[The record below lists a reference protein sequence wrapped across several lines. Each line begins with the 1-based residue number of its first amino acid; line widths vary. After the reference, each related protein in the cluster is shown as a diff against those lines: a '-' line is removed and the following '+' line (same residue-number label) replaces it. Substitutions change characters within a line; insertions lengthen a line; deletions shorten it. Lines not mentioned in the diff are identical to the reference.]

1 VLKKLLGGALLLAS
15 LCAPQ
20 VALGQANSAETPGHQ
35 PKLTKLPKLIHFEEA
50 PYPESEKAEGK
61 TASVVLQIAIDDK
74 GGVVDA
80 VVQQGAGAAFDQAA
94 LQAIKLFKF
103 EPAEIDNKPAPV
115 KITYR
120 YDFVFTVEPPTP
132 VINYDGYIR
141 NRFSKQPIAGV
152 KIAIDG
158 FGDATTDELG
168 HFEFKEV
175 PLGKHVISISGPN
188 LTTVNTEEEL
198 EKGKKLSVKYA
209 LEPKED
215 LAEGEEAADLEV
227 VVVAPRIQKEV
238 VSTEIKAEEG
248 RRVPGTQ
255 GDTLKVVQNLPGVA
269 RASFGSGQLV
279 VWGAAPQDTRVYV
292 DGIHIPLLY
301 HGGGVRS
308 VFAGDLVRAINLA
321 PGGYGAE
328 YGRGL
333 GGLVTIDT
341 RALRTT
347 GVHGF
352 VAADVIDASAMVE
365 APLSSKTRVAVA
377 ARKGYLDR
385 ALTVVTSKD
394 VGDYIP
400 IPDYYD
406 GQIKLSHDLGAN
418 ETLEVLALTSRDT
431 LTRTLKSGDPAQ
443 DKSDYTLTDFSRVGL
458 SYKKQLADGSNVL
471 LTPWVGV
478 DHLKTQDSFGGA
490 PSEVDT
496 NSKVFGFRSAWR
508 GRIGAHVVGTVG
520 LDVEGSFSDLTR
532 RGSVT
537 LPSREGDYAVF
548 GQAPSGQ
555 VNGDAWKTTIVS
567 IAPYAQLDIGLVG
580 DRLHIVPGLRVE
592 PYVTGTNH
600 RLPSV
605 PGDPGLG
612 VTKQTTAIDPRL
624 AVSYQM
630 VPRLGF
636 KAAVGG
642 YHQSP
647 QATDL
652 SAVFGNPQ
660 LDIEHGYHILG
671 GATFKLTE
679 HLSLEEVVF
688 YSKSAGLVTRSN
700 SSTPLL
706 AEALVQDGQGR
717 AYGTQLM
724 LRQEL
729 AAGFFGWVSYTL
741 MKSERKDH
749 EGNDWRLFDY
759 DQTHV
764 ATVVGSYDLGKGF
777 ELGARLRYAT
787 GLPRT
792 PVVGAFYST
801 RRDLYE
807 PQFGQQNSLRI
818 PAFMQADVR
827 LAKRFQGGGW
837 KGEVYIDVQN
847 VTNRDN
853 PEEVVYNYN
862 YTKRDYITGL
872 PILPV
877 FGGRFEW

>member
-1 VLKKLLGGALLLAS
+1 MLKKLLGAALLLAS
-15 LCAPQ
+15 ICAPQ

-35 PKLTKLPKLIHFEEA
+35 PKLTKLPKLVHFEEA

-74 GGVVDA
+74 GDVVDA
-80 VVQQGAGAAFDQAA
+80 VVQQPAGPAFDQAA
-94 LQAIKLFKF
+94 LEAVKKFKF
-103 EPAEIDNKPAPV
+103 DPAEIDNKPAPV

-120 YDFVFTVEPPTP
+120 YDFTFTIEPPTP
-132 VINYDGYIR
+132 VINYDGYIK
-141 NRFSKQPIAGV
+141 NRFSKEPIAGV
-152 KIAIDG
+152 KITIDG

-175 PLGKHVISISGPN
+175 PLGKHVIIISGPN

-209 LEPKED
+209 LEPKEE
-215 LAEGEEAADLEV
+215 LAEGEEASDLEV
-227 VVVAPRIQKEV
+227 VVVAPKIQKEV

-301 HGGGVRS
+301 HGGGLRS

-321 PGGYGAE
+321 PGGYGSE

-352 VAADVIDASAMVE
+352 VAADVIDSAAMVE
-365 APLSSKTRVAVA
+365 APLSSSTRIAIA
-377 ARKGYLDR
+377 GRKSYLDKT
-385 ALTVVTSKD
+385 LSVFTNKD
-394 VGDYIP
+394 VNDFVP
-400 IPDYYD
+400 IPNYYD
-406 GQIKLSHDLGAN
+406 AQLKIAHDLGQN
-418 ETLEVLALTSRDT
+418 ESVELLALTSRDA
-431 LTRTLKSGDPAQ
+431 LTRTLKNDDPAQ
-443 DKSDYTLTDFSRVGL
+443 DKRDYSLTSFSRIGL
-458 SYKKQLADGSNVL
+458 SYKKQLTDGSNVL
-471 LTPWVGV
+471 LAPWVGV
-478 DHLKTQDSFGGA
+478 DHTNSEQSFGGT
-490 PSEVDT
+490 PTELDIK
-496 NSKVFGFRSAWR
+496 SKVFGVRTAFR
-508 GRIGAHVVGTVG
+508 GRIGEHVVTTVG
-520 LDVEGSFSDLTR
+520 LDVEGSFSDITR
-532 RGSVT
+532 RGSIT
-537 LPSREGDYAVF
+537 LPAREGDYAVF
-548 GQAPSGQ
+548 GQPPGGQ

-567 IAPYAQLDIGLVG
+567 VAPYAQADIGLLG
-580 DRLHIVPGLRVE
+580 DRLHIVPGLRIE

-600 RLPSV
+600 RLPIV
-605 PGDPGLG
+605 GDAPGIGA
-612 VTKQTTAIDPRL
+612 TRQTSALDPRL
-624 AVSYQM
+624 ALNYQM

-636 KAAVGG
+636 KAAAGY

-647 QATDL
+647 QGADL
-652 SAVFGNPQ
+652 SSVFGNPQ
-660 LDIEHGYHILG
+660 LDIEHAYHLLG

-679 HLSLEEVVF
+679 HLSVEEVVF
-688 YSKSAGLVTRSN
+688 YSKSDNLVVRSN

-706 AEALVQDGQGR
+706 AEALVQEGQGR
-717 AYGTQLM
+717 AYGTQLL

-729 AAGFFGWVSYTL
+729 ASGFFGWVSYTL
-741 MKSERKDH
+741 MRSERKDDQ
-749 EGNDWRLFDY
+749 GNEWRLFDY

-764 ATVVGSYDLGKGF
+764 ATLVASYELGKGF
-777 ELGARLRYAT
+777 EVGARLRYAT

-792 PVVGAFYST
+792 PVVGAFYSG

-807 PQFGQQNSLRI
+807 PIFGQQNSQRI
-818 PAFMQADVR
+818 PAFVQADAR
-827 LAKRFQGGGW
+827 LAKRFQGSWW

-847 VTNRDN
+847 ITDRDN

-862 YTKRDYITGL
+862 YSKRAYITGL
-872 PILPV
+872 PTLPV
-877 FGGRFEW
+877 AGGRFEW